1 MVYEAIMG
9 IFQQV
14 KYRGQEK
21 EVYGQL
27 QKRNRQE
34 SIWGKKLDSVD
45 DDDLCHSTLG
55 ICSSNDVNPNH

>member
-1 MVYEAIMG
+1 MVYKAIMG

-34 SIWGKKLDSVD
+34 
-45 DDDLCHSTLG
+45 
-55 ICSSNDVNPNH
+55 